1 MKRAL
6 FVLIAACSSK
16 ATPAPAPAPA
26 ISIDARVIDARAPI
40 AIDASTLAPE
50 VTALL
55 AEPVPDDVIVRFAEI
70 SRSADHAADTR
81 WDLHRD
87 GRLYYA
93 TAGHP
98 FRDKPSL
105 HLDTKHV
112 KEVMAALAAQGF
124 YTQPAYQSAPGGTT
138 TVIVRARA
146 RDEKDRTLTT
156 VVFDGTRPDLLD
168 FLETVTVSL

>member
-1 MKRAL
+1 MKRAWL
-6 FVLIAACSSK
+6 IVLAACSSTGSS
-16 ATPAPAPAPA
+16 APPAPAPAPA
-26 ISIDARVIDARAPI
+26 ISIDARPPITIDAP
-40 AIDASTLAPE
+40 TLAPE

-70 SRSADHAADTR
+70 SRSSDHSIDTR

-93 TAGHP
+93 TAGRP
-98 FRDKPSL
+98 FRDRPSL
-105 HLDTKHV
+105 RLDAKHV

-124 YTQPAYQSAPGGTT
+124 YTQPGVQRATTGAT
-138 TVIVRARA
+138 TVIVRARE

-156 VVFDGTRPDLLD
+156 VVYDGSRPDLLD

>member
-1 MKRAL
+1 MRAL
-6 FVLIAACSSK
+6 ALIAIAACSSR
-16 ATPAPAPAPA
+16 AAPAPAVR
-26 ISIDARVIDARAPI
+26 SIDARAPDARF

-70 SRSADHAADTR
+70 SRSSDHIADTR

-93 TAGHP
+93 VGDHP

-105 HLDTKHV
+105 RLDAKHV
-112 KEVMAALAAQGF
+112 KEIFAALAAQGF
-124 YTQPAYQSAPGGTT
+124 YTQPGYQSAPGAT
-138 TVIVRARA
+138 TVIVRARS
-146 RDEKDRTLTT
+146 RDERDHTLTT
-156 VVFDGTRPDLLD
+156 VVYDGSRPDLLD